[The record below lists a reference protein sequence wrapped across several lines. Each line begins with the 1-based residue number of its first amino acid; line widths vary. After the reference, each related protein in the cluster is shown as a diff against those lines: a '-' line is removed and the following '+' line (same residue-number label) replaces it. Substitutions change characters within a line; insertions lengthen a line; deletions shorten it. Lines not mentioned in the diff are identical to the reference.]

1 MAETCPYKLFGNIQC
16 QDVPSNRAVRAFV
29 EKHIER
35 WIANHEESVFS
46 DEPGDPNAGRRE
58 VFHTISLRRQGPGHH
73 FVCHV
78 RLKFP
83 SGSWS
88 GSSFGEG
95 LHQTVLR
102 AVQNLQ
108 PVIPPPQPKPA
119 VAARVPKLLHSA
131 A

>member
-1 MAETCPYKLFGNIQC
+1 MAETCPYKLFGSIQC

-35 WIANHEESVFS
+35 WIAGHETSVFTN
-46 DEPGDPNAGRRE
+46 EPSDPNAGRRE

-83 SGSWS
+83 TGSWS

-102 AVQNLQ
+102 AVQNLS
-108 PVIPPPQPKPA
+108 PVLPPPQPKTA
-119 VAARVPKLLHSA
+119 TGTRIPKLLHSA